1 MKRLALLSATSTLA
15 LTACFTV
22 RSPDAPMGM
31 TAYGLDAQG
40 QLVIF
45 GTDNPTNS
53 TRRLALTGL
62 ASGEVLVDLDVFNRD
77 GMLYALS
84 DRGTLYSVNTTTG
97 ALTRN
102 VGTAAMGTPT
112 VMDFNP
118 AAERLRVF
126 SNGDLNFRLTP
137 ATGSSTDGTVTADGT
152 LMYAQTDPANAGRN
166 PNLVAAAYTNSFRM
180 FKPTTEYTPAT
191 TLFSIDAD
199 TDMLVSHTNSP
210 APAPTGNFS
219 TLNVV
224 GALGVDVSAGRT
236 GFDIAGENSA
246 LLSVSN
252 GTSTTLYTVNLATGR
267 ATTKSTL
274 DGVSLKAFALA
285 LPARS

>member
-1 MKRLALLSATSTLA
+1 MKRIALLSATCALA
-15 LTACFTV
+15 LAACTNV
-22 RSPDAPMGM
+22 LTYSKASMGM

-53 TRRLALTGL
+53 TRRVALSGM
-62 ASGEVLVDLDVFNRD
+62 ASGEILVDIDVFNRD

-84 DRGTLYSVNTTTG
+84 DKGTLYSVNTTSG
-97 ALTRN
+97 VLTRN
-102 VGTAAMGTPT
+102 VGPAAMGTPT
-112 VMDFNP
+112 VIDFNP

-126 SNGDLNFRLTP
+126 SAGDLNFRLTP
-137 ATGSSTDGTVTADGT
+137 ATGGQTDGTVTADGT
-152 LMYAQTDPANAGRN
+152 LVYADAGRD

-180 FKPTTEYTPAT
+180 FKPTTEFTPAT

-199 TDMLVSHTNSP
+199 TDMLLRHTNSAAP
-210 APAPTGNFS
+210 APAGNFS
-219 TLNVV
+219 TLNLV
-224 GALGVDVSAGRT
+224 GPLGVDVSAGRT
-236 GFDIAGENSA
+236 GFDIAGETSA

-252 GTSTTLYTVNLATGR
+252 GTSTTFYTLDLATGR

-274 DGVSLKAFALA
+274 NAVSLKAFALA
-285 LPARS
+285 LPTRP